1 MPTTYSELSI
11 VEEYFL
17 LSRLAIFLL
26 LQTKAE
32 G

>member
-17 LSRLAIFLL
+17 HSRLAIFLL

>member
-1 MPTTYSELSI
+1 MPTTYRELSMT
-11 VEEYFL
+11 EKYFL